1 MKFACLI
8 AVAAASKTV
17 PFPTHDCANPTNPD
31 AFVPSPGGEEIS
43 VDQMNIEIDY
53 FSRDFEKKHYN
64 AAMAIYGEL
73 KKQGKDPYPK
83 VHTWE
88 LYDRAFPFEKVRRYD
103 LVQQHMNMLEHF
115 EDNLN
120 ENITNG
126 QAVDNFIIV
135 AQNAKAALNA
145 KYHDGEFSDPA
156 NHDPTDDHP
165 TTWSS
170 ARFGA

>member
-1 MKFACLI
+1 MKYACLI

-17 PFPTHDCANPTNPD
+17 PFPTHDCSNPNPD

-43 VDQMNIEIDY
+43 VAQMDIEMDY

-88 LYDRAFPFEKVRRYD
+88 LYDHAFPFEKVRRYD
-103 LVQQHMNMLEHF
+103 LVQQHMNMIEHF

-120 ENITNG
+120 ENISNG

-135 AQNAKAALNA
+135 AKNPRLLSTPSITM
-145 KYHDGEFSDPA
+145 E
-156 NHDPTDDHP
+156 
-165 TTWSS
+165 SS
-170 ARFGA
+170 RTQLSSTQLMIIQPPGLQPDS